1 MLLKGKLLVGKLFIG
16 LLFGPSEK
24 QSEGSNGY
32 RNIYPTRIKKLYEDE
47 DEVIMLAI
55 LDAL

>member
-1 MLLKGKLLVGKLFIG
+1 MLLRGKLLVGKLFIG

-24 QSEGSNGY
+24 LEGSNGY
-32 RNIYPTRIKKLYEDE
+32 RNIYPTRIKKLYEYE
-47 DEVIMLAI
+47 DEAIMLAI